1 MKNKKAINKSVAIEE
16 ISLFDA
22 LKEIERLEQEVA
34 DLLDDI
40 DTISDSILTEP
51 ATRSEFTDE
60 SFFTDRFIEEVNSQL
75 VACQL
80 KERPKRY
87 IATYTIEVL
96 FDTTAD
102 KGHVAEQIGEA
113 IYSNGDNL
121 GGYLY
126 EITGKTVESVVEQE

>member
-1 MKNKKAINKSVAIEE
+1 MDDQSSINLLTRE
-16 ISLFDA
+16 IN
-22 LKEIERLEQEVA
+22 RLEKQVQ

-40 DTISDSILTEP
+40 DTISDSILNEP
-51 ATRSEFTDE
+51 ATRSQYYVTDE
-60 SFFTDRFIEEVNSQL
+60 SFFTDRFIEEVNSHLQVSQL
-75 VACQL
+75 RQ
-80 KERPKRY
+80 RPKRY
-87 IATYTIEVL
+87 TATYTIEVL